1 MSTQTTAPDLPFEPP
16 AVAPA
21 PLRPTRPWY
30 WSVRRELWEN
40 RWIYVAP
47 LSVAA
52 VLLFGFLIS
61 TTWLPAR
68 MTRLAGLETA
78 RQVAGV
84 AKPFSIV
91 ASLLILS
98 GFVGGAFYCLE
109 ALHGERRD
117 RSLLF
122 WKSLPVS
129 DRTAVL
135 AKLTIPLLVVPV
147 VAIAVTLALQLVMLA
162 ASTLVLVATGSGAGL
177 LWSRLPFV
185 QMPFVMV
192 YGVGVHALWFAPL
205 YAWVLFVSAWAR
217 RMPLAWVVLPPFA
230 LGMAERVV
238 AGSSLVGRLLRWR
251 LLGAMSRAFDSSAAN
266 GEPVLTLAQISPL
279 RFLIDPGLWGGL
291 LVAALCVAGAIHF
304 RRVREPN

>member
-1 MSTQTTAPDLPFEPP
+1 M
-16 AVAPA
+16 
-21 PLRPTRPWY
+21 
-30 WSVRRELWEN
+30 RRELWEN
-40 RWIYVAP
+40 RSIYVAP

-52 VLLFGFLIS
+52 VLLFGFLVS

-68 MTRLAGLETA
+68 MNRLAGLEPA
-78 RQVAGV
+78 RQIAGV

-147 VAIAVTLALQLVMLA
+147 AAVAVTLALQIVMLM
-162 ASTLVLVATGSGAGL
+162 ASTLVLGVTGSGAGL

-185 QMPFVMV
+185 QMPLVMV

-205 YAWVLFVSAWAR
+205 YAWILFVSAWAR
-217 RMPLAWVVLPPFA
+217 RMPLAWVALPPFA
-230 LGMAERVV
+230 LGMAEHVV
-238 AGSSLVGRLLRWR
+238 VGSSLVGRLLRWR
-251 LLGAMSRAFDSSAAN
+251 LLGAMSRAFDSSAAG
-266 GEPVLTLAQISPL
+266 GEPVLTLAQITPL
-279 RFLIDPGLWGGL
+279 RFLLDPGLWGGL
-291 LVAALCVAGAIHF
+291 LVTALCVAGAVHF